1 MRNILVTLL
10 LVTMTAVGVAAW
22 QAAESDRDD
31 FLEATLDN
39 LVAYSDAIRNIWQD

>member
-10 LVTMTAVGVAAW
+10 LVAMTAVGVAAW

-31 FLEATLDN
+31 LLAATLDN
-39 LVAYSDAIRNIWQD
+39 LAAYGDAVSNIWQN